1 LVKNLFFAA
10 AKFVLFL
17 LVFAGGSFFPP
28 FHLEHVLGA
37 TPDGTRIFIWDGLLL
52 SGVLCAV
59 MLGIEAARKRIN
71 THGPWTVI
79 AFVFA
84 AVAGYAAKLGFLT
97 RPL

>member
-1 LVKNLFFAA
+1 MVKNLFFAA

-17 LVFAGGSFFPP
+17 LVFAAGSFFPP

-52 SGVLCAV
+52 SALLCAV
-59 MLGIEAARKRIN
+59 MLGIEVARKRVN
-71 THGPWTVI
+71 TAGPWTVI
-79 AFVFA
+79 AFVAA
-84 AVAGYAAKLGFLT
+84 AVVGYAFKLGFLT